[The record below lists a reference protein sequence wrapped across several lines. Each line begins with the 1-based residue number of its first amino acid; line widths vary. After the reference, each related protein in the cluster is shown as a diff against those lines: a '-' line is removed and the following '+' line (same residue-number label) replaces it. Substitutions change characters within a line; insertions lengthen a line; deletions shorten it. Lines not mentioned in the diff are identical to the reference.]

1 MGQTYLFQT
10 KDEEGPPKTSVM
22 QSTPQQRRGTIGT
35 TTLQEPATCLRT
47 YHPQEPALCQ
57 TQTPEKK
64 NLCSLV
70 HRCPIKITDLLKTFQ
85 CKS

>member
-64 NLCSLV
+64 ISVLLCIAA
-70 HRCPIKITDLLKTFQ
+70 R
-85 CKS
+85 